1 MSAEEFDAG
10 LALRAYVDGQAISCS
25 SRRRISLHGNAT
37 LVALRTM
44 AGVEGSLW
52 GVAVGRAGDARPVVV
67 VASDPVVGI
76 EQAECFRAIGAETA
90 VTPHPCLVV
99 ANPEAADALFAAAL
113 RARRT
118 ADPVVARGV
127 EIARFVAERGEV
139 AGSDSLVVATTA
151 LAEHFVWPGRDL
163 EPGSLSRALSCLTGR
178 PEAVDRDSSGSTTTP
193 LELDLRR
200 LDAVVSRSRRE
211 RERVGEVG
219 LDAAKRRRV
228 EVGAVLA
235 PLLRADFAL
244 LAEAAGVLELPG
256 LELLSGA
263 ERRCAAETRAWSRAE
278 DRIARGIRR
287 SARPSALGAALHLRE
302 CEHARARLEM
312 ELLAEDSIA
321 RARAVASG
329 SILSG
334 TITAIDGPLVALST
348 AQVVL
353 RQRTGD
359 SVVLQ
364 DLGLSAEVVAIAA
377 RAGSTTVRLRLAG
390 PLPDGVGLGATIE
403 TTPVVLDVPARQK
416 GPSWTHDRPAGP
428 ASEPATEPGGDPA
441 RSASA

>member
-10 LALRAYVDGQAISCS
+10 LALRAYVDGRAISCS
-25 SRRRISLHGNAT
+25 SRRRISLHENAT

-67 VASDPVVGI
+67 VAADPVVGI
-76 EQAECFRAIGAETA
+76 EQAECFRAIGAEAA

-99 ANPEAADALFAAAL
+99 ANPEAADALSAAAL
-113 RARRT
+113 RARRA
-118 ADPVVARGV
+118 ADPIIARGV
-127 EIARFVAERGEV
+127 EIARFVTERGEV

-151 LAEHFVWPGRDL
+151 LAEHFVWPGCDL
-163 EPGSLSRALSCLTGR
+163 APDSLSHALSYLTWR
-178 PEAVDRDSSGSTTTP
+178 RAAVEHGSGGSTTTP

-211 RERVGEVG
+211 RERVGDVALET
-219 LDAAKRRRV
+219 AKRRRM
-228 EVGAVLA
+228 EIGAVLA

-244 LAEAAGVLELPG
+244 LVDAVGVLELPG
-256 LELLSGA
+256 LHLLSGA
-263 ERRCAAETRAWSRAE
+263 ERRCAAEARAWSRAE

-287 SARPSALGAALHLRE
+287 STRPSALGAALHLRE

-312 ELLAEDSIA
+312 ELLAEDSVA
-321 RARAVASG
+321 RARAIATG

-334 TITAIDGPLVALST
+334 TVTALDGPLVAVT
-348 AQVVL
+348 TPQVVL

-364 DLGLSAEVVAIAA
+364 DLGCAAEVVAIVSHPS
-377 RAGSTTVRLRLAG
+377 STTLQLRLAG
-390 PLPDGVGLGATIE
+390 PLPDNVGLGSTIE
-403 TTPVVLDVPARQK
+403 TRPVVLDAPLRQK
-416 GPSWTHDRPAGP
+416 GASWTHDRPAAVVG
-428 ASEPATEPGGDPA
+428 ELTTEPLGGPG
-441 RSASA
+441 RPGLT